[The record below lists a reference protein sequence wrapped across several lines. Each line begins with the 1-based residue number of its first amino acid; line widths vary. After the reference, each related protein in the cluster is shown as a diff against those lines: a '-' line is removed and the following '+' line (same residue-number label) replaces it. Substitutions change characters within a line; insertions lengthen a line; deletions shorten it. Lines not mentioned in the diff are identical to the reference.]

1 LQLRSLSHFHSLTIT
16 DKNTRKDLYCNAINK
31 RLQEI
36 KEDET
41 EENLNERGSF
51 MAQKVSREHLDNALT
66 KTEWRDVFK
75 HISFLQ
81 GTGCKVAVQIYNTS
95 RTTYVCSSVLDNK
108 NKFVNTSSW
117 CPFNLAIR
125 RIEEGGHC
133 KFMPVH
139 VFNIFTKNILICFQR
154 INCAAKNP

>member
-1 LQLRSLSHFHSLTIT
+1 MQSSQDRIPWREVRYKSFKFQPHTHSHTLPYTNSWTMT
-16 DKNTRKDLYCNAINK
+16 DKNTRNDFYCNAISK

-41 EENLNERGSF
+41 EENLNERGWF
-51 MAQKVSREHLDNALT
+51 MAQKVYREHLDKALA

-81 GTGCKVAVQIYNTS
+81 GAACKMAVQISNTS
-95 RTTYVCSSVLDNK
+95 RTTYVCSSVLDNR

-117 CPFNLAIR
+117 CPFNLAIK

-133 KFMPVH
+133 K
-139 VFNIFTKNILICFQR
+139 LYL
-154 INCAAKNP
+154 

>member
-1 LQLRSLSHFHSLTIT
+1 MT
-16 DKNTRKDLYCNAINK
+16 DKNTRNDFYCNAISK

-41 EENLNERGSF
+41 EENLNERGWF
-51 MAQKVSREHLDNALT
+51 MAQKVYREHLDKALT

-81 GTGCKVAVQIYNTS
+81 GAACKMAVQISNTS
-95 RTTYVCSSVLDNK
+95 RTTYVCSSVLDNR

-117 CPFNLAIR
+117 CPFNLAIK

-139 VFNIFTKNILICFQR
+139 ASPYL
-154 INCAAKNP
+154 